1 MRKLLFIIAAIL
13 AWTCGYST
21 VSNHADK
28 LRQNQRTKHYANE
41 FFSIDYPI
49 SWEGEEFVNDAR
61 DSFPN
66 AIGYRIE
73 LYAPYRDSGYLTV
86 SVQKSTYPN
95 FGINAKDWRDLTA
108 MMKFRQSGFLTYFA
122 LVDSL
127 MIDSVEFGE
136 CQAAMAG
143 FLAVTEFDDTVIHK
157 QTIII
162 DDSLVYYLN
171 NIYGLHSNDTLRRKG
186 DAILSSFRL
195 RSHHKKR

>member
-1 MRKLLFIIAAIL
+1 MRKLPFIIAAIL
-13 AWTCGYST
+13 VWTCGYST
-21 VSNHADK
+21 ISKPADK
-28 LRQNQRTKHYANE
+28 LRQIQRTKHYANE
-41 FFSIDYPI
+41 FFSIDYPV
-49 SWEGEEFVNDAR
+49 SWEGEEFVNDER
-61 DSFPN
+61 DSFPD

-73 LYAPYRDSGYLTV
+73 LYDPYRDSGYLTV

-108 MMKFRQSGFLTYFA
+108 MMKFRQRGFLTYFA

-127 MIDSVEFGE
+127 MIDSVQFRGYN
-136 CQAAMAG
+136 AAMAG

-171 NIYGLHSNDTLRRKG
+171 NIYGLHSNDTLRCKG
-186 DAILSSFRL
+186 DALLSTFRL
-195 RSHHKKR
+195 HSH